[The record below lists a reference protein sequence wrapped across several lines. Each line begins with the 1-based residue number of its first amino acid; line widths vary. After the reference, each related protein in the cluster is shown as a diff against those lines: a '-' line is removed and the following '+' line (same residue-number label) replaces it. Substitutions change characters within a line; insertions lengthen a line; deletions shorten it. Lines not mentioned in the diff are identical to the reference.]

1 MQIRG
6 ATPWWTFALA
16 AGFTGIGVFVANQWT
31 SGEHKIDQGS
41 AGPIAEVNRDTD
53 LESERDEEEQ
63 LLAKE
68 PDTRTQRELLELE
81 LAQLEIVQLERELAQ
96 LEKSLE
102 SELDPTEV
110 ESMILALTPEYSIPL
125 GGSAADVESD
135 MLHVLDKYPNTRGA
149 QLAEAFLSRIKQP
162 KRQQGEL

>member
-1 MQIRG
+1 M
-6 ATPWWTFALA
+6 
-16 AGFTGIGVFVANQWT
+16 
-31 SGEHKIDQGS
+31 
-41 AGPIAEVNRDTD
+41 
-53 LESERDEEEQ
+53 
-63 LLAKE
+63 
-68 PDTRTQRELLELE
+68 E